1 MSRRDLHKKPYD
13 EGTQYKL
20 ELYRDYLREWLYV
33 FINTPY
39 VDTLQ
44 IFDFFSG
51 PGSDQEG
58 KPGSPVITCDEIN
71 SAFGQREIKQKISL
85 YFNELDA
92 AKFKDLKACL
102 DKQKLLLPRVEF
114 FEKKCTFH
122 DAFDQWM
129 PNMKS
134 GAANL
139 LFLDQN
145 GLDQITKPI
154 FQSIVAMPKTDFI
167 FFTASAMVNRFKD
180 KDEIRKYVP
189 ITDDQIKI
197 MNRNNA
203 HRLLANAYRSW
214 IPAGTQYF
222 LGSFSIEK
230 GANVYGLVFG
240 SRHPRGI
247 DKFLQVAWNHGGD
260 ANFDIDGDGIDPK
273 QPSLFA
279 EDDIPKK
286 IKVFEKELEKAILDR
301 SLMTNKDDY
310 LFAMQNGMLAAHAKK
325 ALNEL
330 VKNKKLPKQKFLISY
345 EAWKKPAAESIQHF
359 TGVSK

>member
-1 MSRRDLHKKPYD
+1 MPRLDLHKKPYD
-13 EGTQYKL
+13 EGTKEKL
-20 ELYRDYLREWLYV
+20 DFYRDYLLEWFYV
-33 FINTPY
+33 FINSKY

-44 IFDFFSG
+44 VFDFFAG
-51 PGSDQEG
+51 PGSDKTG
-58 KPGSPVITCDEIN
+58 NPGSPVITCDEIRKEL
-71 SAFGQREIKQKISL
+71 GKREIKHKIRL
-85 YFNELDA
+85 YFNELDSE
-92 AKFKDLKACL
+92 KFKDLSIFLK
-102 DKQKLLLPRVEF
+102 KQKQLMPQVEF
-114 FEKKCTFH
+114 SEKQCTFH
-122 DAFDQWM
+122 DAFDQWAQ
-129 PNMKS
+129 NMKS
-134 GAANL
+134 GTANL

-167 FFTASAMVNRFKD
+167 FFIASAMVNRFKD

-214 IPAGTQYF
+214 IPVGTEYF

-240 SRHPRGI
+240 SAHPRGI

-301 SLMTNKDDY
+301 SLMTNKDVY
-310 LFAMQNGMLAAHAKK
+310 LFALQNGMLAAHTKK

-345 EAWKKPAAESIQHF
+345 EACKKRAAESIQHF
-359 TGVSK
+359 TGASK